1 MSIQEV
7 HHYLES
13 NGVNPSVQR
22 VAIMQYMLEHW
33 THPTVDQIYSDLLPI
48 MPTLSKAT
56 VYNTLKLFV
65 DKKAV
70 NSLFIDERNV
80 RYDAV
85 TSLHAHFKC
94 KHCGSISDVPLEE
107 KDLPKF
113 KGSPDLIPDDT
124 QIYFLGFCTKCI
136 NSLSHVA

>member
-1 MSIQEV
+1 MTIQEV
-7 HHYLES
+7 HHYLETKDI
-13 NGVNPSVQR
+13 NPSVQR

-33 THPTVDQIYSDLLPI
+33 THPTVDMIYNDLLPS

-65 DKKAV
+65 EKKAV

-80 RYDAV
+80 RYDAA
-85 TSLHAHFKC
+85 TNLHAHFKC

-107 KDLPKF
+107 TDLPKF
-113 KGSPDLIPDDT
+113 RGNPDLTPDDT
-124 QIYFLGFCTKCI
+124 QIYFMGVCRKCD
-136 NSLSHVA
+136 NHLAEVA

>member
-22 VAIMQYMLEHW
+22 VAIMQYMLEHF
-33 THPTVDQIYSDLLPI
+33 THPTVDQIYSDLLPS

-70 NSLFIDERNV
+70 NALFIDERNV
-80 RYDAV
+80 RYDAI
-85 TSLHAHFKC
+85 TKLHAHFKC
-94 KHCGSISDVPLEE
+94 KHCGAISDVPLEE
-107 KDLPKF
+107 TDLPKF
-113 KGSPDLIPDDT
+113 RGNADLAPVET
-124 QIYFLGFCTKCI
+124 QIYFMGICQKCDG
-136 NSLSHVA
+136 NLTHVA